1 MLQVILLIVPLEALQ
16 EFCCLDDDGFRKV
29 RGRMELF
36 PVTVIGEFAI
46 PSTFS
51 ASIYGS
57 LRFYSNLNFKKIIF
71 RL

>member
-36 PVTVIGEFAI
+36 PVAVIGEFAE
-46 PSTFS
+46 SV
-51 ASIYGS
+51 YG
-57 LRFYSNLNFKKIIF
+57 LLFYNNFLFPNK
-71 RL
+71 